1 MIRGFSFPLD
11 IPYVYFQS
19 YDRSFGHIISLFIYF
34 KCFLVKIGL
43 LFTYL
48 CFLICP
54 MCYFDLCVILMNIG
68 FHNSHIFFC
77 INVFISLAAGLL
89 RILCADS
96 SIREQVKVFDGIPIC
111 LRWEMLPLKY
121 VTLHQVGVQSLKQLS
136 SRSTCLL
143 CIIKRNIGKASL
155 GFVHMNLDSF

>member
-1 MIRGFSFPLD
+1 MIRGFSIPLD
-11 IPYVYFQS
+11 IPNMSIF
-19 YDRSFGHIISLFIYF
+19 SLM
-34 KCFLVKIGL
+34 IGL
-43 LFTYL
+43 LVIWFIYL
-48 CFLICP
+48 FFLSVSLLRLDSYLLI
-54 MCYFDLCVILMNIG
+54 YAFLFALCVILMNIG
-68 FHNSHIFFC
+68 FHNAYIFFR
-77 INVFISLAAGLL
+77 INVCISLAAGLL

-111 LRWEMLPLKY
+111 LRWEMLPFKC

>member
-1 MIRGFSFPLD
+1 MIRGFSIPLD

-19 YDRSFGHIISLFIYF
+19 YDRSFGHMIYLFIF
-34 KCFLVKIGL
+34 FLSVSL
-43 LFTYL
+43 LRLDSYL
-48 CFLICP
+48 LIYAFL
-54 MCYFDLCVILMNIG
+54 FALCVILMNIG
-68 FHNSHIFFC
+68 FHNSYIFFR
-77 INVFISLAAGLL
+77 INFCISLAAGLL

-111 LRWEMLPLKY
+111 LRWEMLPFKY